1 MSQLSTLF
9 DATKFAKL
17 ATTAN
22 GTHVSKQSLE
32 KDFVIQLDQVSK
44 SFALPAGKQFDAVK
58 DVSLQIHS
66 GDIFGLIGK
75 SGAGKSTLLR
85 LINLLERPDSGTVTV
100 NHVDLTA
107 LDKSAL
113 RKARQS
119 IGMIFQQ
126 FNLLQN
132 ASVFQNIALP
142 LKIHGGLNRAQI
154 AERVQ
159 ECLSLVDL
167 ADKANSYPSQLSG
180 GQKQRVAIA
189 RALASRPTV
198 LLCDEPSSALDAE
211 TTRALLATLRD
222 INARLGVTI
231 VIVTHELSV
240 VHELCEHVAVIE
252 NGSIAEQFAL
262 ADNITPRKTALGKEL
277 VHYAK
282 FARSILEQERAEK
295 QALSQFN
302 RPEQIEQQQRQG
314 LQVQQPRELA
324 HV

>member
-1 MSQLSTLF
+1 MSQLSQLFPPF
-9 DATKFAKL
+9 DAGKFAQI

-22 GTHVSKQSLE
+22 GKQAT
-32 KDFVIQLDQVSK
+32 KKNVVIQLDQISK
-44 SFALPAGKQFDAVK
+44 SFALPAGKHFDAVK
-58 DVSLQIHS
+58 DVSLQIQS

-85 LINLLERPDSGTVTV
+85 LINLLEQPDSGTVTV
-100 NHVDLTA
+100 NQLDLTA

-142 LKIHGGLNRAQI
+142 LKIHGGFNRLQI
-154 AERVQ
+154 AERVR
-159 ECLSLVDL
+159 ECLALVDL
-167 ADKANSYPSQLSG
+167 VDKADSYPSQLSG

-189 RALASRPTV
+189 RALASHPAV

-252 NGSIAEQFAL
+252 NGVIAEQISIS
-262 ADNITPRKTALGKEL
+262 DYITPRKTLLGKEL
-277 VHYAK
+277 VHYAR
-282 FARSILEQERAEK
+282 FAQSILELQHSEEQTLPQSNQDAP
-295 QALSQFN
+295 SQL
-302 RPEQIEQQQRQG
+302 QEQQS
-314 LQVQQPRELA
+314 RELA